1 MYRLNEPVEIW
12 IGSPTPIASLV
23 IDDPVISTG
32 DSVSILLFD
41 HATSQSWRAEVEK
54 LESKVFAFRFTAEQ
68 TTEMTPDTDLTL
80 EIYLQGGAG
89 GDLAA
94 DAMPYERITNYAHAV
109 NCSETHDNK
118 QDEQ

>member
-1 MYRLNEPVEIW
+1 MYRLNEPTEIW
-12 IGSPTPIASLV
+12 IGTPTPTASLV
-23 IDDPVISTG
+23 IDDPVVSAD
-32 DSVSILLFD
+32 DSVSVMLFD
-41 HATSQSWRAEVEK
+41 HSTNQSWQAEVLK
-54 LESKVFAFRFTAEQ
+54 LDGGVFGFCFTAEQ
-68 TTEMTPDTDLTL
+68 TAGMTPDTDLTL